1 MSDDESAASV
11 AEDVRMK
18 FVEEKVCGLLR
29 LQPRTWEKSSASDD
43 FLALMHVFFEKG
55 AVIFFWLSNKGCL
68 LVSNEVRFLT
78 FSSFSVVTSS

>member
-43 FLALMHVFFEKG
+43 FLALLHVFFEKG

-68 LVSNEVRFLT
+68 LVSNEVRFSL
-78 FSSFSVVTSS
+78 FLLFLW